1 MNSGV
6 YFTNR
11 AIPMSYADLMRQKRI
26 ISASAVNPA
35 KFPPRTQS
43 EQTSVNKLRHIACVS
58 TNSVHGLPS
67 TCSPTNLNL

>member
-11 AIPMSYADLMRQKRI
+11 AIPMSHADLMRQKRI
-26 ISASAVNPA
+26 ITASAVNPA

-43 EQTSVNKLRHIACVS
+43 EQTMNNKLRKIACVS
-58 TNSVHGLPS
+58 QNATLGLVS
-67 TCSPTNLNL
+67 TCSPTNQNL